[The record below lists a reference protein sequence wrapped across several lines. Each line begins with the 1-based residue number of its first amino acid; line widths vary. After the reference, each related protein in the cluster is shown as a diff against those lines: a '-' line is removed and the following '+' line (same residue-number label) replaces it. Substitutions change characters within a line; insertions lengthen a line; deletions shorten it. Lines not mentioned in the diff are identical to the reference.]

1 MPRVL
6 PFVVALALVALSWLA
21 WYFVHRER
29 RLLAEG
35 RAAVGLI
42 TGHSQMHRSS
52 HGGEVGK
59 SAYYQ
64 FAQMS
69 GALAKGETSPS
80 KKPPDI
86 GSTICVLYDPENARR
101 NARYPLSLVRPR

>member
-1 MPRVL
+1 M
-6 PFVVALALVALSWLA
+6 SWLA
-21 WYFVHRER
+21 WYFVRRER
-29 RLLAEG
+29 RLLSEG
-35 RAAVGLI
+35 RAALGLI
-42 TGHSQMHRSS
+42 TGHSKMHRSS

-69 GALAKGETSPS
+69 GALAKGETSPM
-80 KKPPDI
+80 KKPPEI
-86 GSTICVLYDPENARR
+86 GSTICVLYDPENPGR